1 MLEDIFTGSI
11 PLGFFLSITPGAVF
25 FVLLETSVLKGFK
38 AAVAFDLGAIT
49 SDILF
54 ILIAYFSSYKL
65 LNKLKD
71 EPGLFIFG
79 GLIMLIYGIISFVKI
94 NRSAKNELIDSASK
108 EIIRKDYF
116 SLFVKGFL
124 LNFIN
129 IGVLL
134 FWLGIIITW
143 GPKLEMDKTRILVFF
158 ICTLAMYFL
167 IDLGKIL
174 LAKQLRSKLTMKNI
188 IKIKQGISIVIIVFG
203 SFLVIQGWFPEV
215 FQKAVDAVE
224 HHNEAP

>member
-1 MLEDIFTGSI
+1 MLDDILQGAI
-11 PLGFFLSITPGAVF
+11 PLGFLLSIMPGAVF

-49 SDILF
+49 SDIIF

-65 LNKLKD
+65 LEKLKD

-79 GLIMLIYGIISFVKI
+79 GIIMLLYGVISLI
-94 NRSAKNELIDSASK
+94 RLSRSSKNEIVDIAEK

-116 SLFVKGFL
+116 SLYVKGFL

-129 IGVLL
+129 IGVLF

-143 GPKLEMDKTRILVFF
+143 GPKLQMDKTRILVFF
-158 ICTLAMYFL
+158 VSTLAVYFA
-167 IDLGKIL
+167 IDLGKIM
-174 LAKQLRSKLTMKNI
+174 LAKQLRTRLTMKNI
-188 IKIKQGISIVIIVFG
+188 MIIKRCISIVIMVFG
-203 SFLVIQGWFPEV
+203 FILVLQGCFPNQV
-215 FQKAVDAVE
+215 KKAIDQVE
-224 HHNEAP
+224 HHEAH